1 MEARYEEPKW
11 SAAESARSLRGHPK
25 GAIEPEP
32 LCVVCVIVLL
42 LNNLHSNGLE
52 PQSVKWVVF
61 LIQIDGIGV
70 IFLQFLS
77 LLDFGGK

>member
-1 MEARYEEPKW
+1 MK
-11 SAAESARSLRGHPK
+11 GHPK
-25 GAIEPEP
+25 DVVEPAAH
-32 LCVVCVIVLL
+32 CIVCVIVLL

-70 IFLQFLS
+70 IFIQFLS
-77 LLDFGGK
+77 LLDIGGK

>member
-1 MEARYEEPKW
+1 MK
-11 SAAESARSLRGHPK
+11 GHPK
-25 GAIEPEP
+25 DMVEPAAH
-32 LCVVCVIVLL
+32 CVVCFIVLL
-42 LNNLHSNGLE
+42 LNNLHSERLD